1 MSFAA
6 YDQDYASAPEGQTTK
21 ERETAPLTSSLFG
34 QPPLSGLPMPP
45 LPWDRREAP
54 TPASPPAPAGAAPD
68 AAAEPAKPMHEPT
81 TPRVVSSGHD
91 DIERLRAELEAE
103 RDLVERLRQ
112 SKLQLE
118 HRVADAEATLEDRKA
133 PKRQSVLKR
142 LLGSD
147 EPQ

>member
-1 MSFAA
+1 M
-6 YDQDYASAPEGQTTK
+6 
-21 ERETAPLTSSLFG
+21 
-34 QPPLSGLPMPP
+34 
-45 LPWDRREAP
+45 
-54 TPASPPAPAGAAPD
+54 
-68 AAAEPAKPMHEPT
+68 
-81 TPRVVSSGHD
+81 SSGHD